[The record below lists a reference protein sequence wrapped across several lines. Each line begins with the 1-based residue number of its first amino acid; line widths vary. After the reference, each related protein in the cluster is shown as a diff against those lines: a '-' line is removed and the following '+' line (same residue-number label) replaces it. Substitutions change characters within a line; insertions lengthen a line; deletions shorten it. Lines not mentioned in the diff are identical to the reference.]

1 MSLQN
6 LLTDKEKRFILVG
19 GKGGVGK
26 TTTSCAIATRF
37 ALEGEKTLIISTDPA
52 HSISDSFDVD
62 LSGGQAIEIKGFNGL
77 LYGMEVNATEAGES
91 FSDVLGISGAEEQV
105 SEFSATLQSLGIEE
119 FGDLVE
125 TAPPG
130 LDEAVAL
137 AKVIQLLNSDE
148 YKSFTKVVFDT
159 APTGHTLRLLSL
171 PEFLDS
177 FIVKAM
183 KVRSKI
189 GNLMGTFRA
198 FLSGQQQQKDRS
210 IDVLEEIKKLV
221 LKVKEFFQDSTH
233 TEFAIVTIPTIMAI
247 KESERLYETLKQ
259 YNISVKNLIVNQIM
273 PENPACKFCMARA
286 SNQQSNLEYI
296 EGSFAGLEV
305 TKIEYFD
312 REIRGID
319 SLKFMAKYVF

>member
-1 MSLQN
+1 MTLRD

-52 HSISDSFDVD
+52 HSISDSFGVD
-62 LSGGQAIEIKGFNGL
+62 LSGGEAVKIEGFDDK

-91 FSDVLGISGAEEQV
+91 FAEILGISGADDQV
-105 SEFSATLQSLGIEE
+105 SEFTSTLQSLGIDE

-137 AKVIQLLNSDE
+137 AKVIQLLNSEE
-148 YKSFTKVVFDT
+148 YMSFSKVVFDT
-159 APTGHTLRLLSL
+159 APTGHTIRLLSL
-171 PEFLDS
+171 PDFMDT

-183 KVRSKI
+183 KVRSKL
-189 GNLMGTFRA
+189 GNIMGTFRA
-198 FLSGQQQQKDRS
+198 FLSGQPPKQDRS

-221 LKVKEFFQDSTH
+221 IKVREFFQDSTH
-233 TEFAIVTIPTIMAI
+233 TEFVIVTIPTVMAI
-247 KESERLYETLKQ
+247 NESERLLAQLKGFEIAV
-259 YNISVKNLIVNQIM
+259 NNLVVNQIM
-273 PENPACKFCMARA
+273 PENIDCKFCTARA
-286 SNQQSNLEYI
+286 DNQRSNLEYI
-296 EGSFAGLEV
+296 KKTFSDLDITE
-305 TKIEYFD
+305 IEYFD

-319 SLKFMAKYVF
+319 SLKFMAGYVF